1 MLKYCYVKSTYI
13 FSVLLFIPSSFF
25 LFKFILHI
33 FFPHP
38 EIQCSRPPVFHCF
51 LNLFVFLIFSL
62 SFFIRCI
69 FLPSSSYSLFFSY
82 YSFFFVFHSFFLS
95 SSSSSLIFLLLF
107 LFIFFFIPILCPPPQ
122 SYLFFSSFL
131 NSLCFLPLS
140 SNLFTKYIK
149 IFT

>member
-1 MLKYCYVKSTYI
+1 MLRYCYVKSTFI

-62 SFFIRCI
+62 SFFILCI

-82 YSFFFVFHSFFLS
+82 YFFFFILHSFFLSSS

-107 LFIFFFIPILCPPPQ
+107 LFIFSFFIP
-122 SYLFFSSFL
+122 FFL
-131 NSLCFLPLS
+131 VLPLLKVTYFS
-140 SNLFTKYIK
+140 PFS
-149 IFT
+149 